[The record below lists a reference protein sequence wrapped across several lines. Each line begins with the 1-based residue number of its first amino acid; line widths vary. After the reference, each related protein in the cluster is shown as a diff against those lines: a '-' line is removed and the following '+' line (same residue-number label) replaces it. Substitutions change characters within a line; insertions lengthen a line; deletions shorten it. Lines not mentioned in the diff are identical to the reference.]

1 MSSAGAKPY
10 PEQVIRYASGPGRW
24 VLAATVL
31 GSGMAFIDATIVNVA
46 LPTMGRQLQL
56 GFAGLQWTVN
66 AYALTLSAL
75 LLLGGSLGDRFG
87 RRRIFVIGVIWF
99 AIASLVCGL
108 APNGTVLIAARALQ
122 GVGGALLTPGSLA
135 IIESTFVPEDR
146 SAAVGAWSGLGGVA
160 TAVGPLLG
168 GYLVQAVSWRL
179 AFLINPPI
187 AAFVAWVGMRHV
199 PESKGPS
206 SDHHIDLGGAALAAL
221 GLGLVVLALTQG
233 PRDGWP
239 AAEMVSLVAGAFALA
254 AFVAVELR
262 SPMPMLPLSVFRV
275 RQFTVTNLVTLIVY
289 GALGASLFL
298 LPIQLQ
304 RVVGFSPLAAGASV
318 LPVTLVLLLLSAR
331 VGRLAQ
337 RIGPRLPMALGP
349 SVAGAGFILYTRVGQ
364 GSAYLNDVLP
374 ATLVMAL
381 GLSLTIAPL
390 TATALSSAGQE
401 NAGVASAVNNTVART
416 AGLLSVAV
424 LPAAVGLSQSGI
436 TDLAAFSSGFHK
448 AALLCAGL
456 CVAGGVLAA
465 LGIRNPPKTP
475 ETRPEPE
482 AEPCYSCPVSGPP
495 AQAPKPA
502 A

>member
-1 MSSAGAKPY
+1 M
-10 PEQVIRYASGPGRW
+10 IRYASGPGRW

-87 RRRIFVIGVIWF
+87 RRRVFVIGVIWF
-99 AIASLVCGL
+99 AIASLACGL
-108 APNGTVLIAARALQ
+108 APTGSVLIAARALQ

-135 IIESTFVPEDR
+135 IIESAFVSEDR
-146 SAAVGAWSGLGGVA
+146 SAAIGAWSGLGGVA
-160 TAVGPLLG
+160 TAAGPLLG

-187 AAFVAWVGMRHV
+187 AAFVAWVATRHV
-199 PESKGPS
+199 PESRGPNFA
-206 SDHHIDLGGAALAAL
+206 HHIDVRGAALAAL

-239 AAEMVSLVAGAFALA
+239 ASEIVSLITGVVALA

-262 SPMPMLPLSVFRV
+262 SPMPMLPLGVFRV

-318 LPVTLVLLLLSAR
+318 LPVTLVMLLLSAR

-349 SVAGAGFILYTRVGQ
+349 SVAGAGFVLYTRVGQ
-364 GSAYLNDVLP
+364 GSTYLADVLP

-390 TATALSSAGQE
+390 TATVLSSAGEE

-416 AGLLSVAV
+416 AGLVAVAV
-424 LPAAVGLSQSGI
+424 LPAAVGLSQVG
-436 TDLAAFSSGFHK
+436 LANLTAFSSGFHK
-448 AALLCAGL
+448 AVLLCAGL
-456 CVAGGVLAA
+456 CVAGGLLAA
-465 LGIRNPPKTP
+465 LGIRNPPKP
-475 ETRPEPE
+475 VEAAAEPE
-482 AEPCYSCPVSGPP
+482 AEPCYSCPVSSPPPQARPP
-495 AQAPKPA
+495 AA
-502 A
+502 